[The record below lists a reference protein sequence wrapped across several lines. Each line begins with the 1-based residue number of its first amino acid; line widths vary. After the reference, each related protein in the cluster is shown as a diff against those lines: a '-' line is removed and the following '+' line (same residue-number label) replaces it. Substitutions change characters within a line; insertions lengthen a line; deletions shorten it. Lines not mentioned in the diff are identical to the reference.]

1 MDQNHRSFICFISD
15 FNPETQE
22 VRAEMFKCDV
32 MHTVLLSEP
41 GLHASA
47 SVARNQA
54 CAPQRRL
61 LRTRPARLSVGCSE
75 PGLRASAGA
84 ARNQACAPQR
94 GLPRTR
100 PARLSVGCSEPGL
113 RASAWA
119 AQNQACTPA
128 WVAQNQ
134 ACTPAWVAQ
143 NQPCTPQRGLLRT
156 RPARLSMG
164 ESWRSLMVQSAG
176 SGTAGSGAAGGH
188 RCATETVS
196 AASCN

>member
-94 GLPRTR
+94 GLHRTR
-100 PARLSVGCSEPGL
+100 PAR
-113 RASAWA
+113 
-119 AQNQACTPA
+119 
-128 WVAQNQ
+128 
-134 ACTPAWVAQ
+134 
-143 NQPCTPQRGLLRT
+143 QRGLHRT